1 MGACMSLVQSCA
13 SWWRHTFAWSNSRQ
27 SWLERL
33 GGLALT
39 VAAVALWM
47 LSTRLSFNALVVLW
61 GLLILGA
68 AVLLRRGWLKLFGP
82 VLFYDMVRAARRG
95 RYVLLRCFYAAL
107 LLFILFTVWMDANL
121 QGGSH
126 RQASFMALK
135 FFEAFMLVQI
145 VAVSILT
152 PAFVAGAISEEK
164 DRKTLE
170 FLLATDLRNRE
181 IVLSKFG
188 SRVANLTLFLLTGL
202 PILSFIQLLGG
213 VDPTLVLTGFAT
225 TGMTMVGLA
234 GLSILNSV
242 LMKRPRD
249 AIALTYLYLISC
261 IGLGTVGFAFQKSPV
276 STYLD
281 FPIFFGDPAP
291 TFSDLITVLNS
302 GNILV
307 AIIKVGISG
316 SSAAPA
322 LAEEYCLFHGVL
334 AVVSLT
340 WAVLRLRAIALRQ
353 AFAAV
358 PKAGARHKVRP
369 PVGELPMLW
378 KEVAVE
384 GGVRFNWVA
393 AILIAILFL
402 LTLAPGAIM
411 LITHQI
417 DGLGNR
423 RGDPWFAREMNV
435 WVRMAG
441 TFVASLTLLGMAV
454 RASTS
459 IGNERDKQTLDSL
472 LTSPMDSSTMLWAK
486 FLGTLLSVRLAWIW
500 LGLIWGIG
508 VLTGGL
514 HVFALPLVLAG
525 WFVYACFFT
534 MIGLW
539 FSMTARTT
547 MRATVYTMLTSIGLA
562 VGHWLIWLCCGPL
575 LMVAGRGG
583 ADRTGEYLA
592 KFQAGMTPPFCLGMF
607 AYTGQDFAHDWGT
620 REMAEMIGF
629 CILGVFIWGVAALI
643 FWTTALSPR
652 FRQFTGR
659 EEERYPEMDYDPRED
674 FEEARPRRRGPPPI
688 PDD

>member
-1 MGACMSLVQSCA
+1 MSLVQTSA
-13 SWWRHTFAWSNSRQ
+13 SWLRHTFAWSNSRQ
-27 SWLERL
+27 SWMERL
-33 GGLALT
+33 GGLAVVGAGL
-39 VAAVALWM
+39 AIWALA
-47 LSTRLSFNALVVLW
+47 SRLSLGALVVLW
-61 GLLILGA
+61 GLFILGA

-95 RYVLLRCFYAAL
+95 RYFLLRCFYASL
-107 LLFILFTVWMDANL
+107 LLFILFCVWMDTSFH
-121 QGGSH
+121 GGTH
-126 RQASFMALK
+126 RQASFLALK

-145 VAVSILT
+145 IAVSILT

-188 SRVANLTLFLLTGL
+188 SRVANLTLFILTGL
-202 PILSFIQLLGG
+202 PILSFIQFLGG

-225 TGMTMVGLA
+225 TGMTMLGLA

-249 AIALTYLYLISC
+249 AIALTYLYLIAFIC
-261 IGLGTVGFAFQKSPV
+261 LGTVGFAFQKSPV
-276 STYLD
+276 SSYLS
-281 FPIFFGDPAP
+281 FPIWFGEAAP
-291 TFSDLITVLNS
+291 SFSDLITLLNS
-302 GNILV
+302 GNIMV
-307 AIIKVGISG
+307 AIIQVGISG
-316 SSAAPA
+316 SSIAPA
-322 LAEEYCLFHGVL
+322 LAQDYALFHGVL
-334 AVVSLT
+334 ALVCVT
-340 WAVLRLRAIALRQ
+340 WATIRLRAVALRQ

-358 PKAGARHKVRP
+358 PKAGARHRARP

-402 LTLAPGAIM
+402 LTLAPGVLM
-411 LITHQI
+411 LITYQL
-417 DGLGNR
+417 DGWGNR

-441 TFVASLTLLGMAV
+441 TFVACLTLLGLAV

-472 LTSPMDSSTMLWAK
+472 LTSPMDSGTILWAK

-500 LGLIWGIG
+500 LGIIWGIG
-508 VLTGGL
+508 VCTGGL

-539 FSMTARTT
+539 YSMTARTT
-547 MRATVYTMLTSIGLA
+547 MRATVYTMLTTIGLA
-562 VGHWLIWLCCGPL
+562 AGHWLIWLCCGPL
-575 LMVAGRGG
+575 LMLAGHNGSARF
-583 ADRTGEYLA
+583 GEYLA
-592 KFQAGMTPPFCLGMF
+592 KFQAGMTPPFCLGVF
-607 AYTGQDFAHDWGT
+607 AFTGQDFAHDWGS
-620 REMAEMIGF
+620 REMAEMVGF
-629 CILGVFIWGVAALI
+629 SILGMFIWGAAGLI
-643 FWTTALSPR
+643 FWSTVLSPR

-659 EEERYPEMDYDPRED
+659 EEERYPERDYDPRD
-674 FEEARPRRRGPPPI
+674 DYEEQRPRRRGPPPI